1 MRWIVTPVV
10 LAILV
15 WRIARRRR
23 GRPAPRL
30 TGGVSLDVVLVA
42 TREYRERARSRTFRI
57 STAVVLLVLLA
68 AIVGPSIGRH
78 RHVAPLRVA
87 VDAAAPPWVGASVV
101 ALAHALDQAVTVTT
115 APAREMSAALR
126 AGTVDVTASAR
137 ELRVA
142 GSVASSAAAQSY
154 VHALALTLGR
164 LRAATVAGLST
175 SQSAAVIGA
184 PALPVH
190 GLPSSPAGSTYVAA
204 LVIGA
209 IVAFVLLTQ
218 YATWTLLGVMEEKA
232 SRVVEVLLATMRP
245 LRLLSGKVL
254 GIGALALTQVVLLGA
269 VALVAGR
276 VAGTTVLAGSSASTV
291 VVWVVWIL
299 LGYGVASWVYAAA
312 GSLAERQDQVQS
324 LLLPLNVPTIVGY
337 VTALTAASAGHASTL
352 LRVLAF
358 IPLTSTFAVPT
369 LIGLHALSWGWAL
382 VSALESVVAIALVA
396 RGAAA
401 IYQRAILR
409 GGRVRLR
416 DLRSTR

>member
-1 MRWIVTPVV
+1 MRWVVYPVV
-10 LAILV
+10 LALLV

-23 GRPAPRL
+23 GAPRRR
-30 TGGVSLDVVLVA
+30 GGPRSDVWLVA
-42 TREYRERARSRTFRI
+42 AREYRERARSRTFRI
-57 STAVVLLVLLA
+57 STVMVLLVLLA

-78 RHVAPLRVA
+78 SRHAPLRLA
-87 VDAAAPPWVGASVV
+87 VVAAAPPWVDASVV
-101 ALAHALDQAVTVTT
+101 ALARALDQVVIVTIV
-115 APAREMSAALR
+115 PASAAGAALR
-126 AGTVDVTASAR
+126 AGTIDVAASAR

-142 GSVASSAAAQSY
+142 GSVASNTTAQSY
-154 VHALALTLGR
+154 IDALALTLGR
-164 LRAATVAGLST
+164 LRAATAAGLNP

-190 GLPSSPAGSTYVAA
+190 GLPASPTGSTYVAA

-218 YATWTLLGVMEEKA
+218 YSTWTLLGVMEEKS

-254 GIGALALTQVVLLGA
+254 GIGALALTQVALLGA
-269 VALVAGR
+269 VALIASR
-276 VAGTTVLAGSSASTV
+276 ATGTAVLAGSSPSTV

-324 LLLPLNVPTIVGY
+324 LLLPLNLPTIAGY
-337 VTALTAASAGHASTL
+337 ITALTAASAGHATTL

-369 LIGLHALSWGWAL
+369 LIGLHAMSWGWAL
-382 VSALESVVAIALVA
+382 VSALESVVAIVLVA

-416 DLRSTR
+416 DLRSAR

>member
-1 MRWIVTPVV
+1 MRWVVYPVV

-23 GRPAPRL
+23 GAPRRQ
-30 TGGVSLDVVLVA
+30 GGPRSDVWLVA
-42 TREYRERARSRTFRI
+42 AREYRERARSRTFRI
-57 STAVVLLVLLA
+57 STVMVLLVLLA

-78 RHVAPLRVA
+78 SRHAPLRVT
-87 VDAAAPPWVGASVV
+87 VVAAAPPWVDASVV
-101 ALAHALDQAVTVTT
+101 ALARALDQVVIVTIV
-115 APAREMSAALR
+115 PASAAGAALR
-126 AGTVDVTASAR
+126 AGTIDVAASAR

-142 GSVASSAAAQSY
+142 GSVASNTTAQSY
-154 VHALALTLGR
+154 IDALALTLGR
-164 LRAATVAGLST
+164 LRAATAAGLSP

-190 GLPSSPAGSTYVAA
+190 GLPASPTGSTYVAA

-218 YATWTLLGVMEEKA
+218 YSTWTLLGVMEEKS

-254 GIGALALTQVVLLGA
+254 GIGALALTQVALLGA
-269 VALVAGR
+269 VALIASR
-276 VAGTTVLAGSSASTV
+276 ATGTAVLAGSSPSTV

-324 LLLPLNVPTIVGY
+324 LLLPLNLPTIAGY
-337 VTALTAASAGHASTL
+337 ITALTAASAGHATTL

-369 LIGLHALSWGWAL
+369 LIGLHAMSWGWAL
-382 VSALESVVAIALVA
+382 VSALESVVAIVLVA

-416 DLRSTR
+416 DLRSAR

>member
-1 MRWIVTPVV
+1 MRWVVTPVV

-15 WRIARRRR
+15 WRVARRRR
-23 GRPAPRL
+23 GPRRL
-30 TGGVSLDVVLVA
+30 TGGSRSDVVLVA
-42 TREYRERARSRTFRI
+42 AREYRERARSRTFKI

-68 AIVGPSIGRH
+68 AIVGPGIGRH
-78 RHVAPLRVA
+78 RHGAPLRVA
-87 VDAAAPPWVGASVV
+87 VDSAAPPWVGASVV

-115 APAREMSAALR
+115 APASVARAALG

-142 GSVASSAAAQSY
+142 GSAAANGAAQSY

-164 LRAATVAGLST
+164 LRAATAAGLSP

-190 GLPSSPAGSTYVAA
+190 GLPVSPAGSTYVAV

-209 IVAFVLLTQ
+209 IIAFVLLTQ
-218 YATWTLLGVMEEKA
+218 YATWTLLGVMEEKS

-254 GIGALALTQVVLLGA
+254 GIGALALTQVALLGA
-269 VALVAGR
+269 VALIAAR
-276 VAGTTVLAGSSASTV
+276 ATGTSVLAGSSLSSVA
-291 VVWVVWIL
+291 VWAVWIL

-312 GSLAERQDQVQS
+312 GSLAERQDQVQG

-369 LIGLHALSWGWAL
+369 LIGLHAMSGGAAL
-382 VSALESVVAIALVA
+382 VSALESVVAIVLVA

-416 DLRSTR
+416 DLRAAR